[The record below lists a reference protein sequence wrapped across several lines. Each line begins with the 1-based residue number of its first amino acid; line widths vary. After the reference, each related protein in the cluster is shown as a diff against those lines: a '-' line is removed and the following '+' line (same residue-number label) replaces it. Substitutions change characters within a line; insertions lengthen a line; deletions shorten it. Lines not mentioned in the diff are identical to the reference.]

1 MDDLIIE
8 KTTETPEIN
17 FNSSTGIMKIL
28 GRAYSNDI
36 SLFYQNMAN
45 WLTEYL
51 KNPQETTT
59 IELQL
64 DYYNSIFIKLL
75 YYFFEQSKIVL
86 QKNKKLIIK
95 WHHQDGDEE
104 SIEDAIR
111 ISKII
116 QLPIERVPFD

>member
-8 KTTETPEIN
+8 STNETPEIN
-17 FNSSTGIMKIL
+17 FSATSGVLKIS

-36 SLFYQNMAN
+36 SSFYKNLSN
-45 WLTEYL
+45 WLEGYL
-51 KNPQETTT
+51 MDPQKTTT

-75 YYFFEQSKIVL
+75 FYFFEKSKTVF
-86 QKNKKLIIK
+86 QKDKKLIIK
-95 WHHQDGDEE
+95 WYYQKGDEE
-104 SIEDAIR
+104 SIDDAIR

-116 QLPIERVPFD
+116 NLPIEKVEFI

>member
-8 KTTETPEIN
+8 RTPETPEIN
-17 FNSSTGIMKIL
+17 FNSSTGTMKIF

-36 SLFYQNMAN
+36 SSFYKNLAN
-45 WLTEYL
+45 WLEEYL

-75 YYFFEQSKIVL
+75 YYFIEQSKSVL
-86 QKNKKLIIK
+86 QKNKKLEIK
-95 WHHQDGDEE
+95 WFYQDGDDE
-104 SIEDAIR
+104 SSDDAMR

-116 QLPIERVPFD
+116 NYPIETIPIE